1 MQGNP
6 WDQLVKAIKESI
18 SAISSINKLKNQ
30 YLSIFKFNS
39 TTTPVCEFE
48 DPGSFNIA
56 RIVFGNGGTKF
67 TPAFKLGR
75 YIIKRH
81 LNVDN
86 IFVLISDG
94 AAEYPTL

>member
-1 MQGNP
+1 MRGDP
-6 WDQLVKAIKESI
+6 WNALVRAIRENIADIAKQ
-18 SAISSINKLKNQ
+18 NKGKNQ

-75 YIIKRH
+75 
-81 LNVDN
+81 
-86 IFVLISDG
+86 
-94 AAEYPTL
+94 